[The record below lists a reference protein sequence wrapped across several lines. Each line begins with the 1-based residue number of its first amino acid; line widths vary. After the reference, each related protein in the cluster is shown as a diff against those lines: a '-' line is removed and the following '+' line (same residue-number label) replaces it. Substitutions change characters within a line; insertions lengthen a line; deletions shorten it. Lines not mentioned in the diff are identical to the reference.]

1 MLSNL
6 QEIEAIACEREL
18 TGLPLV
24 KIPGE
29 YLASDD
35 PEVVAQRE
43 EFVAMARDVKLNH
56 QAGAVIPSDPWFD
69 AEGKPTNIPK
79 VSMELLAVK
88 GNRAIDIDR
97 SIRRYQG
104 DIGRTVLADFLTLG
118 QNERGSFALSRSKI
132 DLFAWSIEGWMKSLA
147 SVVNRHLIPKLWAMN
162 GFSMEHVP
170 YIVPGRVAPE
180 DIQEVGSYI
189 EALTRSGFL
198 LTDPETEDH
207 LRRVGGLP
215 EAPVGEDR
223 PNPIP
228 TDQPPMNPAQT
239 QDDDKDETEE

>member
-1 MLSNL
+1 
-6 QEIEAIACEREL
+6 
-18 TGLPLV
+18 
-24 KIPGE
+24 
-29 YLASDD
+29 
-35 PEVVAQRE
+35 
-43 EFVAMARDVKLNH
+43 
-56 QAGAVIPSDPWFD
+56 
-69 AEGKPTNIPK
+69 
-79 VSMELLAVK
+79 
-88 GNRAIDIDR
+88 
-97 SIRRYQG
+97 
-104 DIGRTVLADFLTLG
+104 
-118 QNERGSFALSRSKI
+118 
-132 DLFAWSIEGWMKSLA
+132 MKSLA